1 MVQKAV
7 VLGICKLNVATEIK
21 NIFMQTLKK
30 LMHENTEIDLRIVFP
45 PAIEAVSGL
54 VKTKL
59 MLVK

>member
-1 MVQKAV
+1 M
-7 VLGICKLNVATEIK
+7 L
-21 NIFMQTLKK
+21 TLKK